1 MEAGLTEGGQYIY
14 RVSAL
19 PYWAEG
25 REKVMSTSE
34 KGTGGDGSKVDTEG
48 RTVQHS
54 ATTMSELILPHQAN
68 RLGNA
73 HGGEIMKI
81 MDTAA
86 GVAALRHAHTDVV
99 TARVDGINF
108 YHPIKVGDLVTVN
121 AFLTFVGHSSMEVE
135 VEVIA
140 EDIIAE
146 KTTHALTAYFILVA
160 LNEQGKPTRVPPLI
174 LSSEKEKEL
183 WEKGRRRYAMCKGEL
198 MAGDDNYRACREEKV
213 V

>member
-1 MEAGLTEGGQYIY
+1 MRRMGMATPEKSSGGSGNKANI
-14 RVSAL
+14 
-19 PYWAEG
+19 
-25 REKVMSTSE
+25 
-34 KGTGGDGSKVDTEG
+34 EG
-48 RTVQHS
+48 RTVKHS
-54 ATTMSELILPHQAN
+54 AVTMAEMIMPHQAN

-86 GVAALRHAHTDVV
+86 GVAALRHAHTAVV

-121 AFLTFVGHSSMEVE
+121 AFLTFVGHSSMEIE

-146 KTTHALTAYFILVA
+146 KETHALTAYFILVA
-160 LNEQGKPTRVPPLI
+160 LDEQGKPTKVPPLI
-174 LSSEKEKEL
+174 VSSEWEKEL
-183 WEKGRRRYAMCKGEL
+183 WEKGKRRYEMCKHEL
-198 MAGDDNYRACREEKV
+198 MAGDDNYRACREEPPV
-213 V
+213 LRRDR

>member
-1 MEAGLTEGGQYIY
+1 
-14 RVSAL
+14 
-19 PYWAEG
+19 
-25 REKVMSTSE
+25 MSTSE
-34 KGTGGDGSKVDTEG
+34 KGADGNSRKVDTES

-54 ATTMSELILPHQAN
+54 ATTMSQLILPHQAN

-86 GVAALRHAHTDVV
+86 GVAALRHAHTAVV

-108 YHPIKVGDLVTVN
+108 YHPIKVGDLITVN

-146 KTTHALTAYFILVA
+146 KITHALTAYFILVA
-160 LNEQGKPTRVPPLI
+160 LNEQGKPTKVPPLI
-174 LSSEKEKEL
+174 VSSEKEKEL
-183 WEKGRRRYAMCKGEL
+183 WERGRRRYELCRHEL
-198 MAGDDNYRACREEKV
+198 MAGDDNYRVCREEPSPPHPSR
-213 V
+213 

>member
-1 MEAGLTEGGQYIY
+1 M
-14 RVSAL
+14 SA
-19 PYWAEG
+19 
-25 REKVMSTSE
+25 SE
-34 KGTGGDGSKVDTEG
+34 KGTGRNSSRMDVEG

-54 ATTMSELILPHQAN
+54 ATTMSQLIMPHQAN

-86 GVAALRHAHTDVV
+86 GVAALRHAHTAVV

-108 YHPIKVGDLVTVN
+108 YHPIKVGDLITVN
-121 AFLTFVGHSSMEVE
+121 AFLTFVGHTSMEVQ

-160 LNEQGKPTRVPPLI
+160 LNEQGKPTKVPPLI
-174 LSSEKEKEL
+174 VSSEKEKEL
-183 WEKGRRRYAMCKGEL
+183 WERGKRRYEMCRSEL
-198 MAGDDNYRACREEKV
+198 MAGDDNYRVCREEPAV
-213 V
+213 PRHGR

>member
-1 MEAGLTEGGQYIY
+1 M
-14 RVSAL
+14 SAS
-19 PYWAEG
+19 
-25 REKVMSTSE
+25 KN
-34 KGTGGDGSKVDTEG
+34 GTGGNSSKMNVEG

-54 ATTMSELILPHQAN
+54 ATTMSQLIMPHQAN

-86 GVAALRHAHTDVV
+86 GVAALRHAHTAVV

-108 YHPIKVGDLVTVN
+108 YHPIKVGDLITVN
-121 AFLTFVGHSSMEVE
+121 AFLTFVGHTSMEVQ

-160 LNEQGKPTRVPPLI
+160 LNELGRPMQVPPLI
-174 LSSEKEKEL
+174 VSSEKEKEL
-183 WEKGRRRYAMCKGEL
+183 WEKGRRRYEMCRREL
-198 MAGDDNYRACREEKV
+198 MAGDDNYRVCREAPTSPRQGQ
-213 V
+213 